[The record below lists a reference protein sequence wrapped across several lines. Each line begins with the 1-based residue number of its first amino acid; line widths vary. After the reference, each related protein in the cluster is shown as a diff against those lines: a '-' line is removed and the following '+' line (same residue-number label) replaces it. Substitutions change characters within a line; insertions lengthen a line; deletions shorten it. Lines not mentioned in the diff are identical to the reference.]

1 MRNGLLALS
10 ALDGATLVAWKNK
23 DVLGWQLYD
32 AKGQPHGE
40 PGSAKSSGSG
50 AAGVVFPNGKF
61 DLFP

>member
-10 ALDGATLVAWKNK
+10 ASDGATLVAWKNK

-32 AKGQPHGE
+32 AKGQPQGE
-40 PGSAKSSGSG
+40 AGSAKSSGNG
-50 AAGVVFPNGKF
+50 AAGVVFPNGRF